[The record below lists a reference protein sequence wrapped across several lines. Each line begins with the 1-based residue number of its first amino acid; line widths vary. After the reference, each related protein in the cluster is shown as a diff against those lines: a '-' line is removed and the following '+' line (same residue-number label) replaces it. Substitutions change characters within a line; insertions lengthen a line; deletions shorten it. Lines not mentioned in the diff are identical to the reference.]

1 MDNDPDTAYFAIY
14 RFNAGEKMDI
24 TSDSSA
30 YKLIATVRKNSNGV
44 QKFVD
49 YGVLDAD
56 SVYYVVTALDRLHNE
71 SEGLAISTNQSE
83 YFPDVGMK
91 YSWAVDA
98 IDMLYEKELSRV
110 MKAGCSTRGEHEKS

>member
-1 MDNDPDTAYFAIY
+1 MPWKGGNAPDAPILGRLESLPDGVEISWMDNDPDTAYFAIY

-71 SEGLAISTNQSE
+71 SEDLQ
-83 YFPDVGMK
+83 
-91 YSWAVDA
+91 
-98 IDMLYEKELSRV
+98 
-110 MKAGCSTRGEHEKS
+110 

>member
-1 MDNDPDTAYFAIY
+1 
-14 RFNAGEKMDI
+14 MDI

-56 SVYYVVTALDRLHNE
+56 SVYYVVTAP
-71 SEGLAISTNQSE
+71 ISPNIFRMS
-83 YFPDVGMK
+83 G
-91 YSWAVDA
+91 
-98 IDMLYEKELSRV
+98 
-110 MKAGCSTRGEHEKS
+110 

>member
-1 MDNDPDTAYFAIY
+1 MPWKGGNAPDAPILGRLESLPDGVEISWMDNDPDTAYFAIY

-49 YGVLDAD
+49 YGFWML
-56 SVYYVVTALDRLHNE
+56 TAYIMLLLLWT
-71 SEGLAISTNQSE
+71 GCT
-83 YFPDVGMK
+83 MK
-91 YSWAVDA
+91 VKD
-98 IDMLYEKELSRV
+98 LQ
-110 MKAGCSTRGEHEKS
+110 